1 MTHHRLLLLSVGSQV
16 GQGVLRTLSARR
28 GNLELVATSSSANEP
43 SVFDFDAAYLMPR
56 TAADP
61 EGFERKLIEIMERER
76 IDLVMPCRDDDVVLV
91 SNLRDRRPD
100 LAPRLLCGNAASA
113 QVIADKWSSF
123 EFGMKHG
130 LPFAASM
137 IRCKARQRNKF
148 VRKYGLP
155 LVAKPRRGYAS
166 LDVYMLYKNEQV
178 ETMLARDGYIV
189 QQFLGDPS
197 RIADYLAAVDESGVP
212 LNHSFQGVK
221 HSIQA
226 LIAPN
231 GSVVHVICTRNYRNQ
246 RRSKYVEPDTDPT
259 SAAVGDACARAFSSA
274 GWRGPLNIQCEKT
287 AAGEMLIHEFN
298 GRFTSAT
305 VDRWLLGFDE
315 VGAAIEH
322 FTGRAVATTLP
333 PPKAALEAF
342 QSLVARAAD
351 PNDVAA
357 LQRDSV
363 WKRPR

>member
-1 MTHHRLLLLSVGSQV
+1 MTRHRLLLLSVGSQV
-16 GQGVLRTLSARR
+16 GQGVLRTLSDRR
-28 GNLELVATSSSANEP
+28 ANLELVATSSTSHEP
-43 SVFDFDAAYLMPR
+43 SVFDFDAAYLTPR
-56 TAADP
+56 SAADP
-61 EGFERKLIEIMERER
+61 EGFERKLIDIMERER

-91 SNLRDRRPD
+91 SSLAERRSD
-100 LAPRLLCGNAASA
+100 LAPRLLCGSAASA
-113 QVIADKWSSF
+113 EVIADKWSSF
-123 EFGMKHG
+123 EFSTKHG

-137 IRCKARQRNKF
+137 IRCAARERKAF

-155 LVAKPRRGYAS
+155 LVAKPRRGFAS
-166 LDVYMLYKNEQV
+166 LDVYMLYKAEQV

-189 QQFLGDPS
+189 QQFLGDPT
-197 RIADYLAAVDESGVP
+197 RITDYLAAIDESGVP

-226 LIAPN
+226 LIAPD
-231 GSVVHVICTRNYRNQ
+231 GSVVHVICTRNYRNL

-259 SAAVGDACARAFSSA
+259 SAAVGAACARAFSSA

-333 PPKAALEAF
+333 PANAALEAF

-351 PNDVAA
+351 PDDVAA
-357 LQRDSV
+357 LQRDGV
-363 WKRPR
+363 WRRPR